1 MKIEMNRLHLFILL
15 FTASSLLFQFPSGSF
30 AATPSDISAIDSMDD
45 SDGSLEL
52 NGASD
57 VDTFTI
63 GSSTYAIVAGNV
75 DDGVQIIDISDPTDI
90 TATAIMENAAG
101 EAPNLD
107 GARGVDV
114 FTIGS
119 STYAIVTSFNYDG
132 VQIIDI
138 SDPTNIVEKDT
149 VRDTATGRVT
159 EFDELNGATDVETFT
174 IGSSTYAIVA
184 SQDDDGVQIL
194 SLIHI

>member
-15 FTASSLLFQFPSGSF
+15 FTASSLLFQFPPDAF

-45 SDGSLEL
+45 KDGSLEL

-63 GSSTYAIVAGNV
+63 GSRTYAIVTGYHDN
-75 DDGVQIIDISDPTDI
+75 GVQIIDISDP
-90 TATAIMENAAG
+90 A
-101 EAPNLD
+101 
-107 GARGVDV
+107 
-114 FTIGS
+114 
-119 STYAIVTSFNYDG
+119 AIV
-132 VQIIDI
+132 
-138 SDPTNIVEKDT
+138 
-149 VRDTATGRVT
+149 ATDSMDNGDAGT
-159 EFDELNGATDVETFT
+159 MLKGATDVATFV

-184 SQDDDGVQIL
+184 AETQGGLGGVQIIDISL

>member
-45 SDGSLEL
+45 KDGSLEL

-90 TATAIMENAAG
+90 TATAIIENAAG

-119 STYAIVTSFNYDG
+119 ST
-132 VQIIDI
+132 
-138 SDPTNIVEKDT
+138 
-149 VRDTATGRVT
+149 
-159 EFDELNGATDVETFT
+159 
-174 IGSSTYAIVA
+174 
-184 SQDDDGVQIL
+184 
-194 SLIHI
+194 